1 MTDNPFLCSLPN
13 KQHEAT
19 AKDVTDWKR
28 RDEQRENITA
38 GKRLM
43 AAADRGPTARPKLAR
58 GRTDDAE
65 QGSGRIH
72 GKTCC
77 CCCGRRRDDGWTA
90 DGGGRRDGRA
100 DSARRTQTARTGG
113 RLQQPDPRRA
123 EWTAAATG
131 ADREDE
137 DGKRKRRGQP
147 GLRRADPAQTGGDEA
162 GRRRIEAAQVDGRR
176 RRCRRRRRAA
186 TGWTEAPELLL
197 LLRHYLKK
205 WVWGGWT
212 EELPPLGGKIDPPR
226 DGAAEIDGGLPD
238 RGFQP

>member
-1 MTDNPFLCSLPN
+1 
-13 KQHEAT
+13 
-19 AKDVTDWKR
+19 
-28 RDEQRENITA
+28 
-38 GKRLM
+38 M

-77 CCCGRRRDDGWTA
+77 CCGRRRDDGWTA
-90 DGGGRRDGRA
+90 DGGGRCDGRA
-100 DSARRTQTARTGG
+100 DSARRTQIARTGG
-113 RLQQPDPRRA
+113 CLQQPDTRRA

-137 DGKRKRRGQP
+137 DGKRKRHGQP
-147 GLRRADPAQTGGDEA
+147 DLRRADPAQTGGDEA
-162 GRRRIEAAQVDGRR
+162 GRRRIEAAQVDGRQ

-186 TGWTEAPELLL
+186 TGWTEALELLL

-205 WVWGGWT
+205 MG
-212 EELPPLGGKIDPPR
+212 LGGL
-226 DGAAEIDGGLPD
+226 DGGVAAPGRED
-238 RGFQP
+238 RPSQGRRSGDRRGTTGSGISTVAVIPCYDWRRRGAVNYPFY

>member
-1 MTDNPFLCSLPN
+1 MSREGKYHRWEEAHGCSRSRAN
-13 KQHEAT
+13 SSAEA
-19 AKDVTDWKR
+19 
-28 RDEQRENITA
+28 
-38 GKRLM
+38 
-43 AAADRGPTARPKLAR
+43 
-58 GRTDDAE
+58 RTRADDAE
-65 QGSGRIH
+65 QGSGQIH
-72 GKTCC
+72 GKTC

-113 RLQQPDPRRA
+113 RLQQPDPRWA

-137 DGKRKRRGQP
+137 DGRRKRRGQP
-147 GLRRADPAQTGGDEA
+147 DLRRADPAQTGGDEA
-162 GRRRIEAAQVDGRR
+162 EQRRIEAAQVDGRW

-205 WVWGGWT
+205 MG
-212 EELPPLGGKIDPPR
+212 LGGLDGGVAAPGRIDPPR

-238 RGFQP
+238 RGFQPWL